1 MTQAE
6 RIYGIKD
13 IAEASEAAIST
24 AVAEDQLWASET
36 TVFIF
41 DDNSR
46 IAFSGPERWLI
57 DTRKDEML
65 IELMEAKEQG
75 VCEVWYGQVEQAEPV
90 DIDEAIKDIEQM
102 DPDVMGDGTWGY

>member
-13 IAEASEAAIST
+13 IAEADEAAIST
-24 AVAEDQLWASET
+24 AVAENQLWASET

-46 IAFSGPERWLI
+46 IAFSGMERWLI